1 MKEPLSGETIA
12 KKRQHKVYLI
22 LGVSALIGLVFGVK
36 YDHTN
41 YQNVPLWMVI
51 GITFLILLLTVYYC
65 KLRDEYQKMRDY
77 KHLAFGFFLAIGIIV
92 PWYFASLKDLL
103 PAPHVFMTFFII
115 CIPTYVMTIASWFS
129 RER

>member
-41 YQNVPLWMVI
+41 YQNVPLWVVI
-51 GITFLILLLTVYYC
+51 GITFLILLLTCLLYTSPSP
-65 KLRDEYQKMRDY
+65 RDAT
-77 KHLAFGFFLAIGIIV
+77 L
-92 PWYFASLKDLL
+92 
-103 PAPHVFMTFFII
+103 
-115 CIPTYVMTIASWFS
+115 S
-129 RER
+129 RMPSSA